1 MKKTKKNEKSVKTTN
16 EEYTESEHRNLF
28 KDKAMEHVVSI
39 AMAQILRLK
48 EVLNDLEIGKID
60 FSVAFAKTQT
70 IKEEFLKIVDE
81 ESITN
86 LIPMEDVTRIWKNKV
101 EELRNGR

>member
-81 ESITN
+81 ENITN